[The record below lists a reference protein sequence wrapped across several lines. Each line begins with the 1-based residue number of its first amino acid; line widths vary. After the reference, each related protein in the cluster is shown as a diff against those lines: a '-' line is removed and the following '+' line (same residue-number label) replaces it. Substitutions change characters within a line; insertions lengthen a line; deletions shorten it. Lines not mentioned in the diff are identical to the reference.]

1 MSLLKAEKKEHSQ
14 YELQIKI
21 EADVFAAA
29 VDKVAKR
36 ELKKFNIPGFRK
48 GKAPRAMI
56 ERMYGKGFF
65 YDTALND
72 ILPETYEAAIKEA
85 GIDPVAQPEID
96 VLSIDENG
104 VVFSAKVF
112 VKPEVKIADYFG
124 IEVTKDVAP
133 VTDEELN
140 KEIELVR
147 ERNSREIDAND
158 RPAEMGDTAVIDFEG
173 FVDGVAFEGGKG
185 TDYALKLGSG
195 QFIPGFEEQIV
206 GKKVDEEFD
215 VNVSFPTEY
224 HAAELAGK
232 ASVFKVKLH
241 ALTKVE
247 LPELDDEFAKDV
259 SEFDTFDEY
268 KADLKAK
275 IEKRHEA
282 EADSKVEGQLMDALI
297 EKLEADIPE
306 PMFVTEAEN
315 FVRDYDNQ
323 LRMQGLDLKTYFQ
336 YTGMTLEKLRE
347 QFRPQAE
354 KQVKARLALE
364 KIAELEGITASDEEI
379 EAEYTRI
386 ATAYS
391 IDVAQVKASID
402 AESIAADMKVKGA
415 MDAVKAN
422 AAVKAKK
429 TRKTSTK
436 KAAADASETAETAE
450 KAPKTTKSAS
460 SKSSTRSTTAKT
472 SAAKSTTAKKTTAKK
487 AAQTE
492 EEAK

>member
-1 MSLLKAEKKEHSQ
+1 MKLTKNE
-14 YELQIKI
+14 KI
-21 EADVFAAA
+21 EASKVELEFSVEQSVFEAA
-29 VDKVAKR
+29 VNRAY
-36 ELKKFNIPGFRK
+36 KKEVGKINIPGFRK

-56 ERMYGKGFF
+56 EKMYGKGFF

-72 ILPETYEAAIKEA
+72 ILPENYEAAVKEA
-85 GIDPVAQPEID
+85 GIEPVAQPEID
-96 VLSIDENG
+96 VVSIDENG
-104 VVFSAKVF
+104 VVFNAKVF

-124 IEVTKDVAP
+124 IEVTKEVEP

-140 KEIELVR
+140 KEIDLVR

-158 RPAEMGDTAVIDFEG
+158 RPAEMGDTTVIDFEG

-215 VNVSFPTEY
+215 VNVTFPAEY
-224 HAAELAGK
+224 HAENLAGK
-232 ASVFKVKLH
+232 ASVFKVKIH
-241 ALTKVE
+241 AITKVE
-247 LPELDDEFAKDV
+247 LPEMDDEFAKDV

-275 IEKRHEA
+275 IEKRHESQ
-282 EADSKVEGQLMDALI
+282 ADASVENQLMDALI

-364 KIAELEGITASDEEI
+364 KIVELENITASEDDI
-379 EAEYTRI
+379 NAEYDRI
-386 ATAYS
+386 AKAYN

-402 AESIAADMKVKGA
+402 SDSIAADMKVKKA
-415 MDAVKAN
+415 MDAVKEKAV
-422 AAVKAKK
+422 VKAKK
-429 TRKTSTK
+429 AKKTTAK
-436 KAAADASETAETAE
+436 SEGT
-450 KAPKTTKSAS
+450 KTTKAQGS
-460 SKSSTRSTTAKT
+460 
-472 SAAKSTTAKKTTAKK
+472 KSTTAKKTTKK
-487 AAQTE
+487 AEKPAEPEAETE
-492 EEAK
+492 TK

>member
-1 MSLLKAEKKEHSQ
+1 MKLTKNE
-14 YELQIKI
+14 KI
-21 EADVFAAA
+21 EASKVELEFSIEQSVFEAA
-29 VDKVAKR
+29 VNRAY
-36 ELKKFNIPGFRK
+36 KKEVGKINIPGFRK

-56 ERMYGKGFF
+56 EKMYGKGFF

-72 ILPETYEAAIKEA
+72 ILPENYEAAVKEA
-85 GIDPVAQPEID
+85 GIEPVAQPEID
-96 VLSIDENG
+96 VVSIDENG
-104 VVFSAKVF
+104 VVFNAKVF

-124 IEVTKDVAP
+124 IEVTKEVEP

-140 KEIELVR
+140 KEIDLVR

-158 RPAEMGDTAVIDFEG
+158 RPAEMGDTTVIDFEG

-215 VNVSFPTEY
+215 VNVTFPAEY
-224 HAAELAGK
+224 HAENLAGK
-232 ASVFKVKLH
+232 ASVFKVKIH
-241 ALTKVE
+241 AITKVE
-247 LPELDDEFAKDV
+247 LPEMDDEFAKDV

-275 IEKRHEA
+275 IEKRHESQ
-282 EADSKVEGQLMDALI
+282 ADASVENQLMDALI

-364 KIAELEGITASDEEI
+364 KIVELENITASEDDI
-379 EAEYTRI
+379 NAEYDRI
-386 ATAYS
+386 AKAYN

-402 AESIAADMKVKGA
+402 SDSITADMKVKKA
-415 MDAVKAN
+415 MDAVKEKAV
-422 AAVKAKK
+422 VKAKK
-429 TRKTSTK
+429 AKKTTAK
-436 KAAADASETAETAE
+436 SEGT
-450 KAPKTTKSAS
+450 KTTK
-460 SKSSTRSTTAKT
+460 
-472 SAAKSTTAKKTTAKK
+472 AAGTKSTTAKKTTKK
-487 AAQTE
+487 AEKPAEPETE
-492 EEAK
+492 TETK